1 MGALN
6 SGTNLCIPTTGQL
19 FDYFGKNTPLGRENN
34 GTAFLQ
40 FLKSATNTQGLKRLS
55 DSITGVAGKT
65 RGVKLM
71 TNKPV
76 CFSICASPFNCLEE
90 PTPYTSPISVYDY
103 EIESRFT
110 PCDANGDPMALFL
123 NSAQY
128 AQYCDMDD
136 KSFFDEMI
144 MNYDMRFIKELDK
157 ALVQMLLTNIN
168 NSVKTYPILAQ
179 NTTTG
184 QRVLNDELPLWIE
197 ELVAESK
204 MNSSDYVIFGGQM
217 VNLIKAKFGVGTLST
232 EGATS
237 VSSTLPDM
245 YYDRNF
251 DVVFGK
257 NSLVLIP
264 KAAFQ
269 FVEWTQYTGSKAFNG
284 EREILFN
291 KSVPLGNGTSQTI
304 DFVWEWDPKC
314 SKYQYM
320 PSLYA
325 ELVKAIG
332 GGCGL
337 NDDQD
342 GIYIVKDC
350 STNLIPTCS

>member
-1 MGALN
+1 MGLT
-6 SGTNLCIPTTGQL
+6 SGTNLCIPTTGEL
-19 FDYFGKNTPLGRENN
+19 FEYFGKNTPLGREND

-40 FLKSATNTQGLKRLS
+40 FLKSNTNTQGLRRLS

-65 RGVKLM
+65 RGVKLA
-71 TNKPV
+71 TKSPV

-90 PTPYTSPISVYDY
+90 PTPYSVPLSFFDY

-110 PCDANGDPMALFL
+110 PCDGSGDPMALVMD
-123 NSAQY
+123 SAQY
-128 AQYCDMDD
+128 AQYCALDD

-144 MNYDMRFIKELDK
+144 MNFDMRFVKELNK
-157 ALVQMLLTNIN
+157 SLVQMLLTNITN
-168 NSVKTYPILAQ
+168 TVKSYPILAN
-179 NTTTG
+179 NTATG

-197 ELVAESK
+197 ELVATAK
-204 MNSSDYVIFGGQM
+204 MTTSDYVIFGGQM
-217 VNLIKAKFGVGTLST
+217 VNLVKAKFGIGTLST

-237 VSSTLPDM
+237 VVSTLPDM
-245 YYDRNF
+245 YFDRTF
-251 DVVFGK
+251 DTVFGK

-304 DFVWEWDPKC
+304 DFTWEWDPKC

-325 ELVKAIG
+325 ELIKAIG

-337 NDDQD
+337 GNTQD
-342 GIYIVKDC
+342 GIFIIKDC
-350 STNLIPTCS
+350 NTTLIPTCS